1 MPHFPPKNCPTI
13 GFLPLLR
20 YPKSNGRGPQRSP
33 RRPSTS
39 AGRNYHPASGPLGEA
54 PPYHHDSFKKW
65 WPTPHG
71 NAEKP
76 RTKSPNRKVRSMAL
90 VLANAFQTSKIEHF
104 LEAESQDINIS
115 HRWITIINEASW
127 FHSDDWCSRYIIVTI
142 MNLLMITIP
151 PHPGEVEGQPLPS
164 KTPGVLQI
172 HSNTAKKKI
181 EKEENIRKPTKPKT
195 DRKAWNPWNPKRMP
209 FVGLEKPGPLGL
221 FVADFVLVVML
232 PWDNPLLTVTFKVLW
247 ISLVLPPLTCR
258 I

>member
-65 WPTPHG
+65 PTPHG

-104 LEAESQDINIS
+104 LEAESQDITIS
-115 HRWITIINEASW
+115 HRA
-127 FHSDDWCSRYIIVTI
+127 FHSDDRCSRYIIVTI
-142 MNLLMITIP
+142 MNLLMITMP

-164 KTPGVLQI
+164 KTRGVLQI
-172 HSNTAKKKI
+172 HSNTAQKK
-181 EKEENIRKPTKPKT
+181 NRKGGEHQKT
-195 DRKAWNPWNPKRMP
+195 NKTQN
-209 FVGLEKPGPLGL
+209 G
-221 FVADFVLVVML
+221 
-232 PWDNPLLTVTFKVLW
+232 
-247 ISLVLPPLTCR
+247 
-258 I
+258 